1 MHIIYFE
8 QAKDKW
14 NLFVAENATNGGLL
28 QSWQWGE
35 LAEKE
40 RQKIWHLTLKEEDKI
55 LATALV
61 IKENLPFKKSCLYL
75 PRGPV
80 IEKSILASGNLQKFL
95 EISKIFLEELKKI
108 GAAEKA
114 MVIRFDLPF
123 SRDNIFSNFNPI
135 QLGLRRSYKDI
146 QPRTTLIL
154 DLRKTK
160 EELLAQMKSKT
171 RYNIRLAE
179 KKNIE
184 IKIFSL
190 TDNQVKEGFFSFF
203 QLLSETAK
211 RDNFSL
217 HPKSHYQNLLET
229 GLVKLFLAYYQ
240 KEIIAGIM
248 VGFFGQ
254 TAVYLHG
261 ASAFQRRQL
270 MAPYFLQWQAIKF
283 AKENNFSAYDFGG
296 IKSEENLRSNQKTWV
311 GLTRFKTGF
320 ALNIPP
326 IEFLGLWEYPLK
338 PATYFGY
345 KVLGSFVRKMRKLF

>member
-8 QAKDKW
+8 QEKDKW

-35 LAEKE
+35 LAKKE
-40 RQKIWHLTLKEEDKI
+40 RQKIWPLTLKEEDRI
-55 LATALV
+55 LAVALV
-61 IKENLPFKKSCLYL
+61 IKENLPFKRNCFYL
-75 PRGPV
+75 PRGPIV
-80 IEKSILASGNLQKFL
+80 EKSILAPGNLQKIL

-108 GAAEKA
+108 GGEEKA

-123 SRDNIFSNFNPI
+123 AQDKIFSNLNLAK
-135 QLGLRRSYKDI
+135 LGLQRSYKDI
-146 QPRTTLIL
+146 QPRTTLVL
-154 DLRKTK
+154 DLRKTE

-171 RYNIRLAE
+171 RYNIGLAE

-190 TDNQVKEGFFSFF
+190 TENQAEEGLSSFF

-217 HPKSHYQNLLET
+217 HPRSHYQNLLET

-240 KEIIAGIM
+240 EEAIAGIM
-248 VGFFGQ
+248 VGFFGK

-270 MAPYFLQWQAIKF
+270 MAPYLLQWQAIKF

-296 IKSEENLRSNQKTWV
+296 IKSEKNLRSNQKIWV

-320 ALNIPP
+320 APNIPP
-326 IEFLGLWEYPLK
+326 TEFLGLWEYPLQ
-338 PATYFGY
+338 PITYFAY
-345 KVLGSFVRKMRKLF
+345 KVLGSLVRKTRKLF